1 MALPT
6 SEELQSLLTELTN
19 VVQNY
24 STAPDLAGYMSRVEV
39 IAKAKKITQAVV
51 APEQLPN
58 YHGLNVCFSHAKIG
72 ALDIGLMRISLRKP
86 CPFGRL

>member
-6 SEELQSLLTELTN
+6 SEELQSLLADLIN

-58 YHGLNVCFSHAKIG
+58 YHGLNVCSEMPRSANWKELEM
-72 ALDIGLMRISLRKP
+72 ANEN
-86 CPFGRL
+86 